1 MMNKRG
7 YARDEEQ
14 RYADEASG
22 MTNGQSDKAQR
33 KAHTIYTHTHT
44 QGKEMHN
51 RRETQMN
58 IIDLTRQGGSK
69 TKWINV
75 GHRLAKINRITG

>member
-1 MMNKRG
+1 
-7 YARDEEQ
+7 
-14 RYADEASG
+14 
-22 MTNGQSDKAQR
+22 
-33 KAHTIYTHTHT
+33 
-44 QGKEMHN
+44 MHN

-69 TKWINV
+69 TKRINV

>member
-1 MMNKRG
+1 
-7 YARDEEQ
+7 
-14 RYADEASG
+14 
-22 MTNGQSDKAQR
+22 
-33 KAHTIYTHTHT
+33 
-44 QGKEMHN
+44 MHN

>member
-7 YARDEEQ
+7 YARDEVQ

-33 KAHTIYTHTHT
+33 KAHTIYTYTHT

-51 RRETQMN
+51 TRETQMN

-69 TKWINV
+69 KWINV